1 MFASLVRPELKSQ
14 LHQHI
19 IQAFQF
25 IQEQQNKDG
34 SFKEPGKVIHKDMQ
48 VCWCDEIDLF
58 NKICVFREE
67 LITDWH

>member
-48 VCWCDEIDLF
+48 VC
-58 NKICVFREE
+58 
-67 LITDWH
+67 